1 MITTT
6 GQPVDARD
14 GAMKMYCHILLNPR
28 ATRTD
33 SSGNLVRQW
42 EFHAYCNAHQM
53 CLQLLQ
59 HFILSKYAITSLYS
73 LLAAAF
79 YVQNHCI
86 SFAEHGFAI
95 VHPLAYNVL
104 SEEIGNTKVH
114 PCTVVCM
121 H

>member
-1 MITTT
+1 MTTTT

-14 GAMKMYCHILLNPR
+14 GATKMSCRILLSPR
-28 ATRTD
+28 ATGTD
-33 SSGNLVRQW
+33 SSGNPVRQW
-42 EFHAYCNAHQM
+42 EFHAYCDAHQM

-59 HFILSKYAITSLYS
+59 HFILSKYAVATLYA

-79 YVQNHCI
+79 HAQNRCI

-95 VHPLAYNVL
+95 VHPLANNVL

-114 PCTVVCM
+114 PYDIQ
-121 H
+121 